1 MGGAI
6 WVREATRVT
15 RQVLF
20 QVHWF
25 LGITAGFVL
34 AVMGV
39 SGAMLSFEHEIM
51 RALSPG
57 IVTLAP
63 GTTISLSPDE
73 VIARA
78 SAQRPGRAVERLTVE
93 SDPHAAWTV
102 QFAARDGE
110 RRGER
115 SYIDPRSGML
125 LGQATGTGFFRTV
138 EDLHR
143 WLALPGGPNGIGRQ
157 ITAFS
162 AIALVFFAISGL
174 YLRWPRRTFDW
185 RAWLV
190 LDLRM
195 SGRNLYRALHAVI
208 GGWVALVYLL
218 SALTGL
224 WWSYDWYRQGVLY
237 TLTGKTSREEGGHG
251 GAKGEKAEIADTSSD
266 APSLS
271 RAWPTVMTAM
281 DGRYSSVAITL
292 PKDSAEP
299 ATFRVLLADARH
311 DRMTDDLKVDLTSGK
326 LLKADRYADRKMG
339 KVITTSMYELHRG
352 AFFGIGGRILLLL
365 TSLTMPLF
373 TITGLLLYFARRKR
387 KRALAEVASV
397 HSDHA
402 PASSGNEDMLVAF
415 ASQTGGAERLARQ
428 TASAL
433 GGARVLP
440 LSAVDEAVL
449 SEVDRALFVVST
461 YGEGEP
467 PDPARRFARQVMATP
482 PGAGHLEYAVLALGD
497 REYPQF
503 CAFGHS
509 VDRWLHAGGGRRLFD
524 MIEVDGEDA
533 DAQRQWQQQLA
544 ALGAEPDLP
553 DWEPAAYTS
562 WRLAYRRLLNPG
574 SAGGPAFLVG
584 LEASEGV
591 VAEWRAG
598 DIAEILPG
606 TNDPARVAAYLADC
620 GLDGGEIAN
629 SRPLAEHLATAL
641 IPDHPVADAE
651 ELLAALRPLPHRE
664 YSIASIPSDGRLDL
678 LIRQVDRSDGTLG
691 LGSGWLTSFAPVGAE
706 IAVRLRSNEGF
717 HASPAS
723 GAGPRRMI
731 LIGNGT
737 GLAGLRGHL
746 RAAEAEGQGG
756 HWLLFG
762 ERSRDHDALLPDE
775 IEGWLA
781 RGTLTRLDRAWSRD
795 ADCGRYVQ
803 HLCAEAE
810 ADLREWVENGA
821 AILVCGSLQGMAP
834 AVDSALR
841 TALGDERLEA
851 MAEAGLY
858 RRDIY

>member
-1 MGGAI
+1 
-6 WVREATRVT
+6 VT

-20 QVHWF
+20 QIHWF

-39 SGAMLSFEHEIM
+39 TGATLSFEHEIM

-57 IVTLAP
+57 VVTLGGPAATP
-63 GTTISLSPDE
+63 LSPDE

-78 SAQRPGRAVERLTVE
+78 ATQRPGMTVERLSVE
-93 SDPHAAWTV
+93 SDPEAAWTV
-102 QFAARDGE
+102 QFAPRDGE

-115 SYIDPRSGML
+115 SYVDPRNGML
-125 LGQATGTGFFRTV
+125 LGQATGAGVFRTI
-138 EDLHR
+138 ENLHR
-143 WLALPGGPNGIGRQ
+143 WLALPGGGNGVGRQ

-162 AIALVFFAISGL
+162 AISLVFFAISGL

-185 RAWLV
+185 RAWLL
-190 LDLRM
+190 LDLRK

-251 GAKGEKAEIADTSSD
+251 GGDQGAKTEPLAGPRLD
-266 APSLS
+266 
-271 RAWPTVMTAM
+271 RAWPTVLTAM
-281 DGRYSSVAITL
+281 DGRYRSISVTL
-292 PKDSAEP
+292 SKDAEP

-311 DRMTDDLKVDLTSGK
+311 DRMTDDLKVDLATGK
-326 LLKADRYADRKMG
+326 LVKADRYADRSMG
-339 KVITTSMYELHRG
+339 KVITSSMYELHRG

-373 TITGLLLYFARRKR
+373 TITGLLLYLARRKR
-387 KRALAEVASV
+387 KRALAEVTADLPQNPEV
-397 HSDHA
+397 GDV
-402 PASSGNEDMLVAF
+402 SGDMLVAF

-440 LSAVDEAVL
+440 LSAVDEGVL

-467 PDPARRFARQVMATP
+467 PDPARRFARQVMTAP

-497 REYPQF
+497 REYPEF

-509 VDRWLHAGGGRRLFD
+509 LDRWLHEGGARRLFD
-524 MIEVDGEDA
+524 MIEVDGDDA

-553 DWEPAAYTS
+553 DWEPASYGS
-562 WRLAYRRLLNPG
+562 WRLVSRRLLNPG

-584 LEASEGV
+584 LEPGEGV
-591 VAEWRAG
+591 EAKWQAG
-598 DIAEILPG
+598 DIAEVLPG
-606 TNDPARVAAYLADC
+606 INDPARVAAYLAAC
-620 GLDGGEIAN
+620 GLDRGQVVDGA
-629 SRPLAEHLATAL
+629 PLAEHLAAAL
-641 IPDHPVADAE
+641 VPDHPVENGA

-664 YSIASIPSDGRLDL
+664 YSIASIPSDGRIDL
-678 LIRQVDRSDGTLG
+678 LIRQVERSDATLG
-691 LGSGWLTSFAPVGAE
+691 LGSGWLTRFAPLGTE
-706 IAVRLRSNEGF
+706 IALRLRPNSGF
-717 HASPAS
+717 HAPPP
-723 GAGPRRMI
+723 GPAGPRRMI

-746 RAAEAEGQGG
+746 HASEAEGHGG

-762 ERSRDHDALLPDE
+762 ERSREHDALLPDE
-775 IEGWLA
+775 IDRWLS

-803 HLCAEAE
+803 HLCSEAA

-834 AVDSALR
+834 AVDQALR
-841 TALGDERLEA
+841 AALGDDRLEA